1 MNKIIVA
8 LIAGAGLSLV
18 AASAIAG
25 DGRGAKHF
33 DRMDTNGDGEISAE
47 ELNARDDARKEQ
59 RAEMLAGADADG
71 NGSVSREEFQAFRM
85 AKRAANNPDKNGD
98 GVVDHDEFL
107 AKAEERFEKLDKNG
121 DGVLSADERQKR
133 HRRRGRH

>member
-25 DGRGAKHF
+25 DGKGAKHF
-33 DRMDTNGDGEISAE
+33 DRMDTNGDGEISAA
-47 ELNARDDARKEQ
+47 ELGARDDARKARREGMM
-59 RAEMLAGADADG
+59 AAADTDG
-71 NGSVSREEFQAFRM
+71 NGSLSREELKAYHQA
-85 AKRAANNPDKNGD
+85 KKAARNPDKNGD

-121 DGVLSADERQKR
+121 DGVLSADERQK